1 MNISFLLNCINSI
14 TNKYPTR
21 PLKNQPSRRA
31 EGEKERESVLRS
43 LLCVIERE
51 RSINSLLI
59 SSSSWHLFMNYQ
71 QSRKEMKL
79 NLNKF
84 NCEQKVLLGCLLIS
98 LLFQNIGQAAA
109 FENEFQNQ
117 EEVRDKK

>member
-1 MNISFLLNCINSI
+1 
-14 TNKYPTR
+14 
-21 PLKNQPSRRA
+21 
-31 EGEKERESVLRS
+31 
-43 LLCVIERE
+43 
-51 RSINSLLI
+51 
-59 SSSSWHLFMNYQ
+59 MNYQ

-79 NLNKF
+79 NLTKF